1 MGIYRLPNGLVR
13 EFGRTRLHQG
23 YGVAGEGKR
32 NVQMAKAMR
41 GRIALTLR
49 LTNMRVL
56 IFVFLMLVPVSLFGA
71 AKSGSVPQLS
81 GYKAVRVRYGP
92 MNKMIIPV
100 TINGQPANLLVDT
113 GSNQLIL
120 DADAASSFGIRPSQ
134 RGLRYLRFT

>member
-23 YGVAGEGKR
+23 YGGAGEAKR

-41 GRIALTLR
+41 GRIALQSTSCEMGERTLLGFAQALGVRMRPRIALTLR
-49 LTNMRVL
+49 PTSMRVL

-71 AKSGSVPQLS
+71 AKSGSVPLLS

-92 MNKMIIPV
+92 MNKMILPV
-100 TINGQPANLLVDT
+100 TINGQ
-113 GSNQLIL
+113 
-120 DADAASSFGIRPSQ
+120 
-134 RGLRYLRFT
+134 